1 MVAHKLDAAIVRALS
16 KPQPPGRVIPLPRRN
31 KYGAKPTIVDGHRF
45 ASKAEAARYGE
56 LKLMRNAGQIVH
68 LELQP
73 RFPLVVGGVNLGR
86 YTADFQYF
94 DCTRFLA
101 VVVEDVKGHDTREGK
116 LRRRLAEALHG
127 ITVTVI
133 HRGKKR

>member
-1 MVAHKLDAAIVRALS
+1 M
-16 KPQPPGRVIPLPRRN
+16 RRN

-56 LKLMRNAGQIVH
+56 LKLMQKAGRIMG
-68 LELQP
+68 LDLQP
-73 RFPLVVGGVNLGR
+73 RFPLVVKGVSLGR
-86 YTADFQYF
+86 YTADFAYI
-94 DCTRFLA
+94 DCAAGRVA
-101 VVVEDVKGHDTREGK
+101 VVEDVKGHDTREGK

-127 ITVTVI
+127 ITVTII